1 MLPGIFVDA
10 QSVVVFHRKD
20 LEMNF
25 NRLSENNIQLRKEK
39 ADLGAQLKARTDEK
53 DAVEKEFAKFKTE
66 ANGTE
71 FMLRGK
77 LVSSLTCF
85 ECS

>member
-1 MLPGIFVDA
+1 
-10 QSVVVFHRKD
+10 
-20 LEMNF
+20 MNF

-66 ANGTE
+66 ANGTQ
-71 FMLRGK
+71 FVLKGK

-85 ECS
+85 ECLQFSQKMFYTLQS